1 MVLIIFLV
9 FLSEI
14 QKKRVLLLPLG
25 ILLHLSNIFSMKL
38 YLKNFLPDFRPVKGS
53 DASFDLRDFKDK
65 DFICPIKEG
74 DMGVYVIS
82 GTTKYVYPNG
92 KASPVIYIGMS
103 DNLFRRLKDEHF
115 TKGLKRLIKDK
126 DWGIEKNII
135 LSSKYQYIYYHGSH
149 VDVCGE
155 GAEHGGL
162 AGFKVDPPNL
172 LGIHGIAECKKQHI
186 SGCVIIGHV
195 VHKHIE

>member
-1 MVLIIFLV
+1 MVQLMGSSLFADKEKCCTGYFTVNRKTGFVQKDFVVPAIAV
-9 FLSEI
+9 F
-14 QKKRVLLLPLG
+14 RYLLPLG

-92 KASPVIYIGMS
+92 KESPVIYIGMS

-135 LSSKYQYIYYHGSH
+135 LSSKSRGKERAPR
-149 VDVCGE
+149 VT
-155 GAEHGGL
+155 
-162 AGFKVDPPNL
+162 P
-172 LGIHGIAECKKQHI
+172 
-186 SGCVIIGHV
+186 
-195 VHKHIE
+195 

>member
-1 MVLIIFLV
+1 
-9 FLSEI
+9 
-14 QKKRVLLLPLG
+14 LPLG

-135 LSSKYQYIYYHGSH
+135 LSSKYQYMYYHGSH
-149 VDVCGE
+149 VDVFKLRGYQDSKNME
-155 GAEHGGL
+155 SFFLNQFYQKYRALPVGNGARSYGT
-162 AGFKVDPPNL
+162 K
-172 LGIHGIAECKKQHI
+172 
-186 SGCVIIGHV
+186 
-195 VHKHIE
+195 